1 MNFGSAWQSH
11 LFEPLKLLIYR
22 EVCSWCSQAFEAHRA
37 LSKYHDL
44 PTADPNSPGMLWSL
58 GDDKMACRSTCKAV
72 VSSWKTTCLL
82 STQLASVLH
91 KKKHEKLAARGMIKR
106 AQTELRCIFPK
117 FLQGSPQAYNRAVQC
132 QVDTKKMPRKGK
144 AAKARYP
151 WLRNQSTVG
160 ENPTND
166 DAPRS
171 RLGQEADNVENHG
184 NSYEILYKRHWIIE
198 SIRLKI
204 ETREKPCP
212 NLWIT
217 ACLCIPTTLVSR
229 IFLVPGR
236 RSHQRHPPANSHA
249 TRASWSSAISS
260 FQCT

>member
-58 GDDKMACRSTCKAV
+58 GDDKMACRSTCKEV

-91 KKKHEKLAARGMIKR
+91 KDTRKANSKGDDQKSPNRTSLNVPQISRK
-106 AQTELRCIFPK
+106 
-117 FLQGSPQAYNRAVQC
+117 GSPQAYNRAVQC

-184 NSYEILYKRHWIIE
+184 NSYEIL
-198 SIRLKI
+198 
-204 ETREKPCP
+204 
-212 NLWIT
+212 
-217 ACLCIPTTLVSR
+217 
-229 IFLVPGR
+229 
-236 RSHQRHPPANSHA
+236 
-249 TRASWSSAISS
+249 
-260 FQCT
+260 

>member
-1 MNFGSAWQSH
+1 
-11 LFEPLKLLIYR
+11 
-22 EVCSWCSQAFEAHRA
+22 
-37 LSKYHDL
+37 
-44 PTADPNSPGMLWSL
+44 
-58 GDDKMACRSTCKAV
+58 MACRSTCKAV

-212 NLWIT
+212 NL
-217 ACLCIPTTLVSR
+217 
-229 IFLVPGR
+229 
-236 RSHQRHPPANSHA
+236 
-249 TRASWSSAISS
+249 
-260 FQCT
+260 